1 MAATRDFPGM
11 HPSVAPS
18 WIPPSLA
25 QESCAEEVSTGTTLV
40 AVEFADGVVLG
51 ADSRTSMGTY
61 VANRVTDK
69 LTPISSNIMACRSGS
84 AADTQAVTDIVR
96 YKIDFLEI
104 ERGDKVPVQTAAY
117 LFKEMCYDYRDQ
129 LMAGIIVAG
138 WDKEKGGQVYSVPLG
153 GMMVRQPATIGGS
166 GSTFL
171 YGKLD
176 AQYNPKMKK
185 EECCKMVL
193 DLVTHAINRDG
204 SSGGCCRIAIIT
216 KDGIERRT
224 HLHNELPKFENFM
237 H

>member
-1 MAATRDFPGM
+1 MATIARDFPGM
-11 HPSVAPS
+11 NPSVAPA
-18 WIPPSLA
+18 WLPPSMA
-25 QESCAEEVSTGTTLV
+25 QESV

-69 LTPISSNIMACRSGS
+69 LTPVSSNIMACRSGS

-176 AQYNPKMKK
+176 AQYNPKM
-185 EECCKMVL
+185 
-193 DLVTHAINRDG
+193 N
-204 SSGGCCRIAIIT
+204 
-216 KDGIERRT
+216 
-224 HLHNELPKFENFM
+224 
-237 H
+237 

>member
-117 LFKEMCYDYRDQ
+117 LFK
-129 LMAGIIVAG
+129 VT
-138 WDKEKGGQVYSVPLG
+138 GQ
-153 GMMVRQPATIGGS
+153 
-166 GSTFL
+166 STKYYL
-171 YGKLD
+171 
-176 AQYNPKMKK
+176 
-185 EECCKMVL
+185 E
-193 DLVTHAINRDG
+193 
-204 SSGGCCRIAIIT
+204 
-216 KDGIERRT
+216 
-224 HLHNELPKFENFM
+224 
-237 H
+237 

>member
-1 MAATRDFPGM
+1 MN
-11 HPSVAPS
+11 PSVAPA
-18 WIPPSLA
+18 WLPPSMA
-25 QESCAEEVSTGTTLV
+25 QESVAEEVSTGTTLV

-104 ERGDKVPVQTAAY
+104 ERGEKVPVQTAAY
-117 LFKEMCYDYRDQ
+117 LFKEICYDYRDQ

-153 GMMVRQPATIGGS
+153 GMMV
-166 GSTFL
+166 
-171 YGKLD
+171 
-176 AQYNPKMKK
+176 
-185 EECCKMVL
+185 L

-224 HLHNELPKFENFM
+224 FLHNELPKFANFK